1 MSRGVSSQIDERL
14 KDDYEAASQMRGRTG
29 SQDDAMKILVVE
41 DNPISRKLMRVALE
55 ADGFSVF
62 EAKNG
67 RSAIEFVSR
76 EVPALILQDLL
87 LPDMDGFALVGCL
100 HALPGADKIPILAL
114 TGLITNADESKLP
127 EANFADYLFKPV
139 EPAFLVNTVRA
150 HLAASQTSNDM
161 PGRGRVVLAVDDDTK
176 HLKLLAT
183 YLANL
188 GFGVTTAKDGA
199 EALRKA
205 ETTFPDAVISGVL
218 MPRLDGFEL
227 CMAIRKHPR
236 LGKIPVILLTNNY
249 DDWADKRLASDIGAN
264 GLVMRTPDCKDAVEL
279 LLASLDHPA
288 PAPARDEGTFESG
301 HRESLMRQLN
311 RQARLN
317 VELARRCAAQ
327 SAQISVLASAAQNFL
342 RSGQNIENLLS
353 EILAHYLAVIGF
365 SQGAV
370 YLVDPNS
377 ALKLT
382 GQVGFAQSAELALDD
397 FFGCREILYDAMA
410 REEPVVFSAPT
421 SEGRF
426 QTLLSLASVRSVLI
440 APLAFD
446 ERALG
451 VIVLF
456 SDNRG
461 LYPEWIHF
469 SKLINGQISQAVA
482 LWQTISQLKYLAA
495 YDPLTGLP
503 NRARLIERVREIFA
517 RRDERGE
524 IALMRVN
531 IDGFEEINNALSYQK
546 GDELLRQFAN
556 RLESAIQGADM
567 LARLDAD
574 EFAVLFAGSAISQ
587 KAPEIARSI
596 IQSLETPFMID
607 SLPLDVHASIG
618 TALAPEHAADAD
630 NLLRRA
636 DMAMR
641 GAKRAAAGSAM
652 YTTAIDQYDP
662 RRLTLM
668 GELSRAID
676 NDELSL
682 FYQPKVS
689 FKTNRIVGVEALLR
703 WQHPQRGMIPPDQFI
718 SLAEKTG
725 AIQRLT
731 EWVLRSAVRQ
741 LAAWRAAGFIFNVSL
756 NLSVRNLLEPAFPNR
771 VLAILASENA
781 AADGI
786 TMEITESALMADPA
800 KARNALTFL
809 SQHGIRFSIDDFGTG
824 YSSLAYLKH
833 LPVSEIKIDKLFV
846 ARLMTDADDTT
857 IVRSTIELGHNLG
870 LSVTAEGV
878 EDQEIWERLGAL
890 GCDEAQG
897 YYLSRPLPIDHFD
910 RWLQESPWG
919 MIRCG
924 ETLVG
929 RAAAL

>member
-1 MSRGVSSQIDERL
+1 
-14 KDDYEAASQMRGRTG
+14 MR
-29 SQDDAMKILVVE
+29 ILVIE
-41 DNPISRKLMRVALE
+41 GNPISRKLTRVALE
-55 ADGFSVF
+55 ADGFTVV
-62 EAKNG
+62 EAADA
-67 RSAIEFVSR
+67 RSGIEAVSW
-76 EVPALILQDLL
+76 ELPDLVLQDLV
-87 LPDMDGFALVGCL
+87 LPDMDGFALVSRL

-114 TGLITNADESKLP
+114 SGLITKSDEWKLTQ
-127 EANFADYLFKPV
+127 ATFADYLFKPI
-139 EPAFLVNTVRA
+139 EPAFLVSTVRA
-150 HLAASQTSNDM
+150 HLAASQTSNDR
-161 PGRGRVVLAVDDDTK
+161 PGQGKVVLVVDDDPQQ
-176 HLKLLAT
+176 LKLLAT

-199 EALRKA
+199 EALNKA
-205 ETTFPDAVISGVL
+205 EAAFPDAVMSDVL
-218 MPRLDGFEL
+218 MPRVDGFEL
-227 CMAIRKHPR
+227 CMAIRKHSR
-236 LGKIPVILLTNNY
+236 LNRIPVILLTNNY
-249 DDWADKRLASDIGAN
+249 DDWADKRLAADIGAN
-264 GLVMRTPDCKDAVEL
+264 ALVTRTPNCKEAVEL

-288 PAPARDEGTFESG
+288 PSPARDGGMFESG
-301 HRESLMRQLN
+301 HRDSLMRQLN

-317 VELARRCAAQ
+317 VDLARRCAAQ

-342 RSGQNIENLLS
+342 RSGQNIESLLS

-370 YLVDPNS
+370 YLVDQNS

-382 GQVGFAQSAELALDD
+382 GQIGFAESRELALGD
-397 FFGCREILYDAMA
+397 FFGCTEILYAAMA
-410 REEPVVFSAPT
+410 RGEPVAFSAP
-421 SEGRF
+421 SHEDHLRE
-426 QTLLSLASVRSVLI
+426 LLTRAAVRSVLI

-446 ERALG
+446 ERSLG

-482 LWQTISQLKYLAA
+482 LWQSISQLQYLAA

-503 NRARLIERVREIFA
+503 NRARLMERVREIFA
-517 RRDERGE
+517 RREKQDE

-546 GDELLRQFAN
+546 GDELLRQFAK
-556 RLESAIQGADM
+556 RLEATIHGADM

-574 EFAVLFAGSAISQ
+574 EFAVLFAGRGTSQ
-587 KAPEIARSI
+587 RAPEIARSI
-596 IQSLETPFMID
+596 IKGLETPFVID
-607 SLPLDVHASIG
+607 GLPLDVHASIG
-618 TALAPEHAADAD
+618 TAMAPEHAADAD
-630 NLLRRA
+630 DLLRRA

-641 GAKRAAAGSAM
+641 AAKRAAAGAAV

-662 RRLTLM
+662 RRLTVM
-668 GELSRAID
+668 GELSYAID
-676 NDELSL
+676 HDELAL

-689 FKTNRIVGVEALLR
+689 FKTSRIVGVEALLR
-703 WQHPQRGMIPPDQFI
+703 WHHPQRGMIPPDQFI

-725 AIQRLT
+725 SIQRLT
-731 EWVLRSAVRQ
+731 QWVLRNAVRQ
-741 LAAWRAAGFIFNVSL
+741 LTAWRGAGFNFNVSL
-756 NLSVRNLLEPAFPNR
+756 NLSVRNLLEAAFPKR
-771 VLAILASENA
+771 VLSILESESA
-781 AADGI
+781 AAAGI
-786 TMEITESALMADPA
+786 TMEITESALMADPG
-800 KARNALTFL
+800 KARAALTFL

-846 ARLMTDADDTT
+846 SKLMTDVDDMT

-878 EDQEIWERLGAL
+878 EDQETWNTLRGL

-897 YYLSRPLPIDHFD
+897 YYLSRPLAIDDFD
-910 RWLQESPWG
+910 RWLRESNWG
-919 MIRCG
+919 
-924 ETLVG
+924 LVSG
-929 RAAAL
+929 GAPAPAGPLVLID

>member
-1 MSRGVSSQIDERL
+1 
-14 KDDYEAASQMRGRTG
+14 
-29 SQDDAMKILVVE
+29 MKILVVE
-41 DNPISRKLMRVALE
+41 DNPISRKLTRVALE
-55 ADGFSVF
+55 ADGFSVS
-62 EAKNG
+62 EAPDG
-67 RSAIEFVSR
+67 QSAIESVSR
-76 EVPALILQDLL
+76 ELPDLILQDLL
-87 LPDMDGFALVGCL
+87 LPDMNGFALVSRL
-100 HALPGADKIPILAL
+100 HALPGVDKIPILAL
-114 TGLITNADESKLP
+114 TGLITKSDESQFP
-127 EANFADYLFKPV
+127 QANFADYLFKPV
-139 EPAFLVNTVRA
+139 EPSFLVSTVRA

-161 PGRGRVVLAVDDDTK
+161 PGEGRVVLVVDDEPK
-176 HLKLLAT
+176 QLKLLAT

-199 EALRKA
+199 EALSKA
-205 ETTFPDAVISGVL
+205 EIIFPDAVISDVL

-236 LGKIPVILLTNNY
+236 LGKIPVVLLTNNY
-249 DDWADKRLASDIGAN
+249 DDWADKRLAADIGAN
-264 GLVMRTPDCKDAVEL
+264 ALVTRTPDCKDAVEL

-288 PAPARDEGTFESG
+288 PSPARDDGTFESG
-301 HRESLMRQLN
+301 HRDSLMRQLN

-317 VELARRCAAQ
+317 VDLARRCAAQ

-342 RSGQNIENLLS
+342 RSGQNIESLLS

-370 YLVDPNS
+370 YLVDQKS
-377 ALKLT
+377 GLQLT
-382 GQVGFAQSAELALDD
+382 GQVGFAQSEELALGD
-397 FFGCREILYDAMA
+397 FFGSTEILHDAMA
-410 REEPVVFSAPT
+410 RGEPVVFSAPT
-421 SEGRF
+421 SEDHF
-426 QTLLSLASVRSVLI
+426 QALLTRASVRSVLI
-440 APLAFD
+440 APLSFN
-446 ERALG
+446 ERSLG

-503 NRARLIERVREIFA
+503 NRARVIERVREIFGSG
-517 RRDERGE
+517 DQQSE

-546 GDELLRQFAN
+546 GDELLRQFAK
-556 RLESAIQGADM
+556 RLEATVQGADM

-587 KAPEIARSI
+587 KVTGIARSI
-596 IQSLETPFMID
+596 IEALEAPFVVD

-618 TALAPEHAADAD
+618 TALAPEHAATAD
-630 NLLRRA
+630 DLLRRA

-641 GAKRAAAGSAM
+641 AAKRAATGSAV

-662 RRLTLM
+662 QRLTLM
-668 GELSRAID
+668 GELSHAID
-676 NDELSL
+676 HNELSL

-703 WQHPQRGMIPPDQFI
+703 WRHPQRGMIPPDQFI
-718 SLAEKTG
+718 PLAEKTG

-731 EWVLRSAVRQ
+731 QWVLRNTIRQ
-741 LAAWRAAGFIFNVSL
+741 LAAWRRAGFQFNVSL

-771 VLAILASENA
+771 VLAILESESA

-800 KARNALTFL
+800 KARKALMFL
-809 SQHGIRFSIDDFGTG
+809 SQHGVRFSIDDFGTG

-846 ARLMTDADDTT
+846 SKLMTDADDTT

-897 YYLSRPLPIDHFD
+897 YYLSRPLPIDQLD
-910 RWLQESPWG
+910 RWLRESKWG
-919 MIRCG
+919 LNS
-924 ETLVG
+924 ESQSALE
-929 RAAAL
+929 AATAL

>member
-1 MSRGVSSQIDERL
+1 
-14 KDDYEAASQMRGRTG
+14 
-29 SQDDAMKILVVE
+29 MKILVVE
-41 DNPISRKLMRVALE
+41 DNPIARKLTRVALE

-62 EAKNG
+62 EAPDG
-67 RSAIEFVSR
+67 YSAIDSVTHEL
-76 EVPALILQDLL
+76 PDLILQDIV
-87 LPDMDGFALVGCL
+87 LPDIDGFALVRRL

-114 TGLITNADESKLP
+114 TGWIRKSDEAKLP
-127 EANFADYLFKPV
+127 QASFSDYLFKPV
-139 EPAFLVNTVRA
+139 EPSFLVSTVRA

-161 PGRGRVVLAVDDDTK
+161 PGQGRVVLVVDDDPNQ
-176 HLKLLAT
+176 LKLLAT

-199 EALRKA
+199 EALARA
-205 ETTFPDAVISGVL
+205 ETTLPDAVISDVL

-236 LGKIPVILLTNNY
+236 LGKIPVLLLTNNY
-249 DDWADKRLASDIGAN
+249 DDWADKQLAADIGAN
-264 GLVMRTPDCKDAVEL
+264 ALVPRTPDCKDAVEL
-279 LLASLDHPA
+279 LLASLDRPA
-288 PAPARDEGTFESG
+288 PVPAGDAGTFEAE

-317 VELARRCAAQ
+317 VDLARRCAAQ

-342 RSGQNIENLLS
+342 RSGQNIDSLLS

-370 YLVDPNS
+370 YLVDEDS
-377 ALKLT
+377 GLKLT
-382 GQVGFAQSAELALDD
+382 GQIGFAQSREPDLAD
-397 FFGCREILYDAMA
+397 FFGGLGLLDEAMA
-410 REEPVVFSAPT
+410 RGEPIVFSAPT
-421 SEGRF
+421 GDSRF
-426 QTLLSLASVRSVLI
+426 QALLTRAAVRSVLI

-451 VIVLF
+451 AIVLF

-469 SKLINGQISQAVA
+469 SKLINGQIGQAVA

-503 NRARLIERVREIFA
+503 NRAHLMERVREIFA
-517 RRDERGE
+517 RRDRQDE
-524 IALMRVN
+524 IVLMRIN
-531 IDGFEEINNALSYQK
+531 IDRFEEINNALSYHK
-546 GDELLRQFAN
+546 GDELLRQFAK
-556 RLESAIQGADM
+556 RLEATIRGADM

-574 EFAVLFAGSAISQ
+574 EFAVLFTGQRISQ
-587 KAPEIARSI
+587 KAVGIARSI
-596 IQSLETPFMID
+596 TKALETPFMVD
-607 SLPLDVHASIG
+607 GLPLDVHASIG
-618 TALAPEHAADAD
+618 TALAPDHAENADD
-630 NLLRRA
+630 LLRRA

-641 GAKRAAAGSAM
+641 AAKRAAAGSAV

-662 RRLTLM
+662 QRLTLM
-668 GELSRAID
+668 GQLSYAID
-676 NDELSL
+676 HDKLSL

-689 FKTNRIVGVEALLR
+689 FKTGRIVGAEALLR
-703 WQHPQRGMIPPDQFI
+703 WDHPQRGMIPPDQFI

-731 EWVLRSAVRQ
+731 QWVLRSAVRQ
-741 LAAWRAAGFIFNVSL
+741 LTAWRRAGFGFSL
-756 NLSVRNLLEPAFPNR
+756 SINLSVRNLLEPAFPNR
-771 VLAILASENA
+771 VLSILNEEGAPV
-781 AADGI
+781 GGMI
-786 TMEITESALMADPA
+786 MEITESALMVDPA
-800 KARNALTFL
+800 KARSALTIL
-809 SQHGIRFSIDDFGTG
+809 SGHGLRFSIDDFGTG

-846 ARLMTDADDTT
+846 ARLMNDADDMT

-870 LSVTAEGV
+870 LSVIAEGV
-878 EDQEIWERLGAL
+878 EDEAIWQRLGVL

-897 YYLSRPLPIDHFD
+897 YYLSRPLPIDQFE
-910 RWLQESPWG
+910 RWLRESKWG
-919 MIRCG
+919 MIPRR
-924 ETLVG
+924 ENPVA
-929 RAAAL
+929 RAVSL